1 MGHSASK
8 QQLPPLQTVP
18 SCITDKFMGPW
29 FVIAVKPTVF
39 ETSNSNA
46 VEIYSR
52 NKSPKSSK
60 RVHDIDIDFQY
71 NKAEPITSPLTA
83 LNQRGW
89 ILGPDKEN
97 SSDWNISPFGCI
109 RLHYPIIELDEVNY
123 DYCCIGYS
131 SRNYVWIMS
140 RRPVMDEKVYDMLT
154 RRLVEKHQYTLDGL
168 RKVPQ
173 VWTREERKK
182 RNLEAVIP
190 DELLAERA

>member
-1 MGHSASK
+1 MGQSRSAA
-8 QQLPPLQTVP
+8 LPPLQTVP

-29 FVIAVKPTVF
+29 FVIAVKPTYF
-39 ETSNSNA
+39 ETTNSNA

-52 NKSPKSSK
+52 NKSNKN
-60 RVHDIDIDFQY
+60 HDINIDFQY
-71 NKAEPITSPLTA
+71 NKKESIESPLTA

-89 ILGPDKEN
+89 ILGADKEN

-123 DYCCIGYS
+123 EYCCIGYK

-140 RRPVMDEKVYDMLT
+140 RKPVMEEKVYNMLT
-154 RRLVEKHQYTLDGL
+154 ERLVQKHQYTLDGL

-182 RNLEAVIP
+182 RKLEGVIP
-190 DELLAERA
+190 DELLVENP